1 MNRRRWALFWKRGT
15 MHPMKLLDLEVEALK
30 LPVSERARLAEVL
43 LNSLDAL
50 SEDEHRRQWTDEAV
64 RRDAE
69 LDADPSRGRPAED
82 VFRDARARLR

>member
-1 MNRRRWALFWKRGT
+1 MRS
-15 MHPMKLLDLEVEALK
+15 MKLLDLEVEALK

-50 SEDEHRRQWTDEAV
+50 SEEEHRRAWTDEAA

-69 LDADPSRGRPAED
+69 LDADPGRGRPADE
-82 VFRDARARLR
+82 VFRSARARIR

>member
-1 MNRRRWALFWKRGT
+1 MRL
-15 MHPMKLLDLEVEALK
+15 MKLLDLEVEALK

-50 SEDEHRRQWTDEAV
+50 SEEEHRRQWTDEAL

-69 LDADPSRGRPAED
+69 LDADPSRGRLADE
-82 VFRDARARLR
+82 VFRNARARLR